1 MTNTPIRHDVSDIN
15 RRIRENPAALIAE
28 EEQRYD
34 SDVAA
39 AAQHIASRT
48 HGCQLVWQCGPSSV
62 GKTTTA
68 NKLCAA
74 LQQNGVEAAIVSLD
88 DFYRGVGLAPLLPD
102 GTYDYESPLALDLD
116 RLHECI
122 AELMKT
128 GKTQLPIYD
137 FPAGH
142 PSSDT
147 RELCVRGNTAVIFEG
162 IHAFSPLL
170 TAAAAQNGAESMRV
184 FVNTRSRFTSGDDIL
199 LCRRDIRLSRRLLR
213 DERTRASSYE
223 NTMNMWAGVLRGDE
237 QYIFPYSDTA
247 DIVIDTT
254 MAYEPCVLKPL
265 ILARLHTLDGT
276 AYEQTARHFRES
288 FEQFEAIS
296 TELLPQNGV
305 LREFVG

>member
-1 MTNTPIRHDVSDIN
+1 MTNTPIRHDVGDVN
-15 RRIRENPAALIAE
+15 RRIRDNAAAFIAE
-28 EEQRYD
+28 EEARYD
-34 SDVAA
+34 NDVAA
-39 AAQHIASRT
+39 AATLIASRT
-48 HGCQLVWQCGPSSV
+48 HGCQFVWQCGPSSV

-74 LQQNGVEAAIVSLD
+74 LATHGIEAAIVSLD

-116 RLHECI
+116 RLQACVT
-122 AELMKT
+122 ELTTT
-128 GKTQLPIYD
+128 GVTQLPIYD

-147 RELCVRGNTAVIFEG
+147 RELRVHGDTVVIFEG

-170 TAAAAQNGAESMRV
+170 TATAEQNGAKPLRV

-247 DIVIDTT
+247 DVVIDTT

-265 ILARLHTLDGT
+265 ILSRLHTLDGT